1 MSVLIDLTGRCV
13 GKLTVIRR
21 DGFELIGS
29 AGSKQTY
36 WACRCDCG
44 RWTRVAGFN
53 LRSHHTLS
61 CGCLNSDVQ
70 QDRAR
75 REGKRKGPP
84 RKDKRGRRKGPRAPW
99 LT

>member
-1 MSVLIDLTGRCV
+1 VSALIDLTGRSV

-21 DGFELIGS
+21 DGFELTGS
-29 AGSKQTY
+29 ARSKQPY

-53 LRSHHTLS
+53 LRSHHTQS
-61 CGCLNSDVQ
+61 CGCLNSEVQ
-70 QDRAR
+70 QARAM
-75 REGKRKGPP
+75 REGTRKVP
-84 RKDKRGRRKGPRAPW
+84 RKNKRGRGKGPRAPW